1 MEKQINTLGIITHFM
16 EFLTEN
22 DKKPDSVASF
32 INEFK
37 ISKKDFYAN
46 FEDFDELEQHIFN
59 LFFENTLKA
68 LINSPEY
75 QSFSNKDKLLSFYYT
90 FFENLNANRD
100 YVKTSM
106 SLKSNDFKRLKTLSL
121 LKVSF
126 TNYISSLDI
135 ISFDLKQDS
144 LENAQTKILKESSWF
159 QLLLTMK
166 FWLDD
171 DSNDFEK
178 TDILIEK
185 SVNTSFDLIDVK
197 ALKSV
202 IDLGKFL
209 FKEKLN
215 NKS

>member
-1 MEKQINTLGIITHFM
+1 MKTQKNTLEIITHFM
-16 EFLTEN
+16 EFLIKN
-22 DKKPDSVASF
+22 NKKPDSVASF

-37 ISKKDFYAN
+37 INKRDFYTD
-46 FEDFDELEQHIFN
+46 FEDFNDLEQYIFN

-100 YVKTSM
+100 YVKISM

-121 LKVSF
+121 LKTSF

-144 LENAQTKILKESSWF
+144 LENAQTKILEESSWF

-185 SVNTSFDLIDVK
+185 SVNASFDLIDVK